1 MKLRWM
7 MLTACLAAAAPGLMH
22 GQGCAWL
29 NTATAGGLMGTDASV
44 KVTPITEHLTQTQ
57 ESARLIS
64 GAKPDAVCTF
74 LPEQAQTGAQL
85 EIAVHTM
92 TDIPAEFAQFSAAC
106 GKNAIS
112 LRAVGNVAMECS
124 ASDEKHNR
132 VEKVIARTRDRAFLL
147 SWTIPGEA
155 ANSGP
160 EAMSQEAIREK
171 MRNLAEQVAG
181 SLF

>member
-1 MKLRWM
+1 M
-7 MLTACLAAAAPGLMH
+7 MLAAGVVFLASALGH
-22 GQGCAWL
+22 GQSCAWL
-29 NTATAGGLMGTDASV
+29 NTATAGGLLGTDASV
-44 KVTPITEHLTQTQ
+44 KVAPIAEHLTRNQ

-74 LPEQAQTGAQL
+74 LPEQAETGAQL

-92 TDIPAEFAQFSAAC
+92 TDIAAEFAQFAAAC
-106 GKNAIS
+106 GKDSIS
-112 LRAVGNVAMECS
+112 LRAVGNEAMECS
-124 ASDEKHNR
+124 TSDEKHNR

-147 SWTIPGEA
+147 SWTIPGG
-155 ANSGP
+155 GP
-160 EAMSQEAIREK
+160 DAMNQDAIREK